1 MKTLVLGA
9 AYGYRPVDLFPFVV
23 SLRRHYDGDVL
34 FITDKLDQEFVEF
47 YNNYNII
54 TFEIDNVLAD
64 RWNMQ
69 FERFNLYQQILEE
82 HFTDTE
88 RILLTDTRDVVFQ
101 DNPFRYTPVAELEFF
116 HEPQLYSK
124 CNCNSNWIRE
134 RYGNDEYEK
143 LKEQWI
149 ICSGTTM
156 GSRQG
161 IMSYIEEMIKEINNQ
176 PDELQ
181 ILDQPVH
188 AHLIYQGTF
197 PDYHLYHNGEG
208 PISTLHH
215 QMTLSINRQGQ
226 LLNKDGSVIPVLHQ
240 WDRMGRLKY
249 IFEETAINGPGP
261 APEV

>member
-9 AYGYRPVDLFPFVV
+9 AYGYRPKDLFPFVI
-23 SLRRHYDGDVL
+23 SLRRHYRGDVL
-34 FITDKLDQEFVEF
+34 FITDTLDQEFTDF

-54 TFEIDNVLAD
+54 TFDIGNAFAD

-69 FERFNLYQQILEE
+69 FERFNLYQHVIETYFE
-82 HFTDTE
+82 DTE
-88 RILLTDTRDVVFQ
+88 RILLTDTRDVIFQ
-101 DNPFRYTPVAELEFF
+101 DDPFCYKAEAELEFF

-124 CNCNSNWIRE
+124 CACNANWIRE

-143 LKEQWI
+143 LKEKWI

-161 IMSYIEEMIKEINNQ
+161 ILAYINAMVTEIGNQ
-176 PDELQ
+176 PKGPQ
-181 ILDQPVH
+181 ILDQPIH

-197 PDYHLYHNGEG
+197 PDYRLYQNGEG

-215 QMTLSINRQGQ
+215 QLILNIDRQGQ
-226 LLNKDGSVIPVLHQ
+226 LRNKDGSVIPVLHQ
-240 WDRMGRLKY
+240 WDRMGLIKDTL
-249 IFEETAINGPGP
+249 EHVAIHGPGP